1 MMFMLIILFS
11 FYFSKDVII
20 TQDYIIVL
28 KGSKHIIVPKIKSR
42 PIKPK
47 GENKWVS
54 SVDMCGMKY

>member
-1 MMFMLIILFS
+1 MMFILIILFS
-11 FYFSKDVII
+11 FCFSKDVII
-20 TQDYIIVL
+20 TKDYIIVF

-54 SVDMCGMKY
+54 SVVMY